1 MADELNR
8 QDDREQFRRIAAL
21 EAKVEALTVRVQML
35 STAAWV
41 LVAAVIGDVMTRVA
55 GL

>member
-1 MADELNR
+1 MPDELNR

-21 EAKVEALTVRVQML
+21 EAAVAALTVRVQML

-41 LVAAVIGDVMTRVA
+41 LVAAVVGDVVARVM